1 MLDDPLRLAAL
12 TRLQLLDGDEEV
24 IFSRLAR
31 LAQRLVGSPMALITL
46 VDHDRQFFMSAVGL
60 PGPVAVARQT
70 PLTHSFCRHV
80 VTSGEAL
87 VIDDVLGHAIAGDN
101 PAIRE
106 FGVMSYLGQPLHS
119 PDGFVI
125 GACCVMDSKPRT
137 WSMTEIESMREL
149 AELVSEQIAQRFA
162 SSQQHA
168 KAALLNDSTEQVPG
182 VCLQPDNAL
191 VATHASGNLGDLYGV
206 SVGNLQSD
214 AFNIFS
220 LVHADDIAAVLDS
233 IQKASKTMAPWRY
246 ESGVTE
252 KDHSERWLSGQ
263 AASKRDA
270 DGALPV
276 HDYKSDISQDKQAQF
291 ELAHLAA
298 IVEYS
303 DDAIISKNMLGVVTS
318 WNKGAELMFGYSA
331 QEMEGASISRIV
343 PLSQQD
349 EEAFILTKLVGGES
363 VGHFDTVRKGKD
375 GTLIAV
381 TLSVS
386 PIFDGN
392 GLIIGISKVARD
404 NRERKLAKSVHNHQ
418 TQKML
423 EMQKLESLGVLAG
436 GIAHDFN
443 NILTGI
449 LGNASLASFDL
460 PASSPLQSNLSS
472 ITEASMRAA
481 DLCKQMLAYSGR
493 GQFVVKNYS
502 LNQLVEDTTNLLRV
516 SINKKA
522 VLRFNLSPDLPTIY
536 ADATQIRQV
545 IMNLVINASEAIAA
559 KSGVISLSTGLT
571 RVDKEYLRGTL
582 FAPELPDGMYVH
594 LEVVDTGDGMT
605 EEVQARVFDPF
616 YSTKF
621 AGRGLGLAAV
631 VGIVRSHN
639 GAIKLYSEPG
649 RGTTFKLLFPST
661 NGALELF
668 AEEISFS
675 KAWRGRG
682 CVLVADD
689 EETVRST
696 VSLMLQKMGFTVA
709 LVADGRE
716 AIEEFRRSPDRY
728 VAVLTDLTMPYCGG
742 IEVFAEVRRIRPD
755 LPFLLMSG
763 FNQDEAGSGFTG
775 KGLSGFV
782 QKPFQFGDLRL
793 VFEQALA
800 GNNPAQ

>member
-1 MLDDPLRLAAL
+1 
-12 TRLQLLDGDEEV
+12 
-24 IFSRLAR
+24 
-31 LAQRLVGSPMALITL
+31 
-46 VDHDRQFFMSAVGL
+46 
-60 PGPVAVARQT
+60 
-70 PLTHSFCRHV
+70 
-80 VTSGEAL
+80 
-87 VIDDVLGHAIAGDN
+87 
-101 PAIRE
+101 
-106 FGVMSYLGQPLHS
+106 
-119 PDGFVI
+119 
-125 GACCVMDSKPRT
+125 
-137 WSMTEIESMREL
+137 
-149 AELVSEQIAQRFA
+149 
-162 SSQQHA
+162 
-168 KAALLNDSTEQVPG
+168 
-182 VCLQPDNAL
+182 
-191 VATHASGNLGDLYGV
+191 
-206 SVGNLQSD
+206 
-214 AFNIFS
+214 
-220 LVHADDIAAVLDS
+220 
-233 IQKASKTMAPWRY
+233 
-246 ESGVTE
+246 
-252 KDHSERWLSGQ
+252 
-263 AASKRDA
+263 
-270 DGALPV
+270 
-276 HDYKSDISQDKQAQF
+276 
-291 ELAHLAA
+291 
-298 IVEYS
+298 
-303 DDAIISKNMLGVVTS
+303 
-318 WNKGAELMFGYSA
+318 
-331 QEMEGASISRIV
+331 
-343 PLSQQD
+343 
-349 EEAFILTKLVGGES
+349 
-363 VGHFDTVRKGKD
+363 
-375 GTLIAV
+375 
-381 TLSVS
+381 
-386 PIFDGN
+386 
-392 GLIIGISKVARD
+392 
-404 NRERKLAKSVHNHQ
+404 
-418 TQKML
+418 
-423 EMQKLESLGVLAG
+423 
-436 GIAHDFN
+436 
-443 NILTGI
+443 
-449 LGNASLASFDL
+449 
-460 PASSPLQSNLSS
+460 
-472 ITEASMRAA
+472 MRAA

-696 VSLMLQKMGFTVA
+696 VSLVLQKMGFTVA

-755 LPFLLMSG
+755 VPFLLMSG

>member
-755 LPFLLMSG
+755 VPFLLMSG